1 MRHLPRLVQAVD
13 QLVINWHATE
23 VCNYRCDYCY
33 AKWSDKQDLR
43 EIIHDPYKSKLLLKK
58 LYQYFQPNNIQNPLS
73 NVLRWKSV
81 RLNIAGGEPT
91 LYKEKLI
98 YILEQAR
105 SVGFDTSI
113 ITNGSA
119 SSDLS
124 FMHTLSNLVSM
135 IGISIDSSSQEDN
148 TVIGREN
155 KRGEQLGVDDLVKA
169 LAVARS
175 VNPDIVVKLNSVI
188 NHVNYLSDMNDM
200 VRKLQP
206 NKWKVLR
213 VLPVITNALSITDQE
228 FRGFVERHSS
238 LSECMVVEDN
248 QDMTESYIM
257 VDPPLCQ
264 DSCRLYLL
272 KDSG

>member
-1 MRHLPRLVQAVD
+1 MRA
-13 QLVINWHATE
+13 
-23 VCNYRCDYCY
+23 
-33 AKWSDKQDLR
+33 
-43 EIIHDPYKSKLLLKK
+43 KLLLKK
-58 LYQYFQPNNIQNPLS
+58 LYQFFQPNNMQNPLS

-113 ITNGSA
+113 ITNGST
-119 SSDLS
+119 SSDLT
-124 FMHTLSNLVSM
+124 FMHTLSNLISM
-135 IGISIDSSSQEDN
+135 IGISIDSSSQENN

-155 KRGEQLGVDDLVKA
+155 KRGEQLGVDELVKA
-169 LAVARS
+169 LELARS
-175 VNPDIVVKLNSVI
+175 VNLDIVIKLNSVI

-200 VRKLQP
+200 VRNLQP

-228 FRGFVERHSS
+228 FRDFVERHSS

-257 VDPPLCQ
+257 VDPLGRFFQ
-264 DSCRLYLL
+264 NSAEDSDNPYFYSPSLL
-272 KDSG
+272 NTSVDEAFKAINFSVEKFSKRYK